1 MQIGQFQLKAYFSCK
16 GRSDVPPK
24 TNSRAY
30 APFQATING
39 VAIPQLSQSE
49 QKEIT
54 GRIDFAAR
62 TAELASVCKLGPTMT
77 EDEHMQ
83 LLQDVCKNVE
93 TKTFTIEDSLTFK
106 LAQLLRSSSQQ
117 DQMQGIRDMAQLIL
131 KDNKLDFGDEPL
143 VHYFEAKV
151 PVACDTRMILNCSG
165 GDSIMS
171 FDKPFVNCKFSE
183 GNSFKYDAINPDNGI
198 QEGMSC
204 LWGMRYQVTPDGP
217 TINDCGLV
225 FLQMCT
231 PSSRNTKA
239 PFLAAKFREFLA
251 KMAENHLVN
260 SSAAS
265 SGSSSSSGYSGVFP
279 VPKNTQ
285 SPKQLADGQ

>member
-1 MQIGQFQLKAYFSCK
+1 MKAFFSCK

-39 VAIPQLSQSE
+39 VAIPLLSQE
-49 QKEIT
+49 TQKEIT
-54 GRIDFAAR
+54 GRIDFAER
-62 TAELASVCKLGPTMT
+62 TAALASVCKLGPTMT
-77 EDEHMQ
+77 DSEHMQ
-83 LLQDVCKNVE
+83 MLKDVSDNVE
-93 TKTFTIEDSLTFK
+93 TKTFTIEDSTTFK
-106 LAQLLRSSSQQ
+106 LTQLMKSSSQQ
-117 DQMQGIRDMAQLIL
+117 DQMQGLRDMAQLIL
-131 KDNKLDFGDEPL
+131 KDNQLEFQEEPL
-143 VHYFEAKV
+143 VHYYEAKR
-151 PVACDTRMILNCSG
+151 PVVCGTRMILNCSG

-225 FLQMCT
+225 FLQTCSS
-231 PSSRNTKA
+231 SSRNTKA
-239 PFLAAKFREFLA
+239 PFLAAKFREFLG
-251 KMAENHLVN
+251 KITETHLLN
-260 SSAAS
+260 SAAAS
-265 SGSSSSSGYSGVFP
+265 SGPSASSGSTGFP
-279 VPKNTQ
+279 VPR
-285 SPKQLADGQ
+285 SPKQVKDGQ